1 MQIVRYVTLPI
12 MFRTVL
18 PSLSNTFIS
27 LFKDT
32 SLAMAIAVPELTFVT
47 RKVGHRYLPVHPGMD
62 DGGSSLPRH
71 HLRYRRSAPLP
82 REAHSVDGLREARYW
97 KTVIQELP
105 LLLQGVAVTL
115 QISALVIVAG
125 SIIGIFGGL
134 GLLYGPLW
142 LRSLLRGYVDIVRG
156 LPLLVTIFIIFY
168 VPPAFDIEVS
178 GFAAVTVALS
188 IFAGAHI
195 SEIVRGAVASVSR
208 GQNDAAKALGLTFW
222 PRIWNV
228 ILPQALPA
236 IIPPWT
242 NTAVEMVKGSSLAYL
257 VSVSELLF
265 QTYKVVGRTGAA
277 MPLYIAAAL
286 LYFAINFALSR
297 AGSVARAPDSLHHM
311 RLPVEDLPS

>member
-1 MQIVRYVTLPI
+1 MT
-12 MFRTVL
+12 TV
-18 PSLSNTFIS
+18 F
-27 LFKDT
+27 
-32 SLAMAIAVPELTFVT
+32 
-47 RKVGHRYLPVHPGMD
+47 
-62 DGGSSLPRH
+62 
-71 HLRYRRSAPLP
+71 
-82 REAHSVDGLREARYW
+82 
-97 KTVIQELP
+97 QELP

-115 QISALVIVAG
+115 QISALVIAVG

-142 LRSLLRGYVDIVRG
+142 LRGLLRGYVDLVRG

-168 VPPAFDIEVS
+168 VPPALDIEVG
-178 GFAAVTVALS
+178 GFTAVVVALS
-188 IFAGAHI
+188 LFAGAHI
-195 SEIVRGAVASVSR
+195 SEIVRGAVSSVSR

-222 PRIWNV
+222 PRIWYV

-242 NTAVEMVKGSSLAYL
+242 NTAIEMVKGSSLAYL

-277 MPLYIAAAL
+277 MQLYIAAAL

-297 AGSVARAPDSLHHM
+297 GGLWLER
-311 RLPVEDLPS
+311 RIRYTT

>member
-1 MQIVRYVTLPI
+1 MT
-12 MFRTVL
+12 
-18 PSLSNTFIS
+18 
-27 LFKDT
+27 
-32 SLAMAIAVPELTFVT
+32 AVIE
-47 RKVGHRYLPVHPGMD
+47 
-62 DGGSSLPRH
+62 
-71 HLRYRRSAPLP
+71 
-82 REAHSVDGLREARYW
+82 
-97 KTVIQELP
+97 ELP

-115 QISALVIVAG
+115 QISVLVIVAG
-125 SIIGIFGGL
+125 SIVGIFGGL
-134 GLLYGPLW
+134 GLLYSPLW
-142 LRSLLRGYVDIVRG
+142 LRALLRAYVDIVRG
-156 LPLLVTIFIIFY
+156 LPLLVTIFILFY
-168 VPPAFDIEVS
+168 VPPALDIEVS

-222 PRIWNV
+222 PRIWYV

-265 QTYKVVGRTGAA
+265 QTYKVVGRTGAS
-277 MPLYIAAAL
+277 MQLYIAAAL

-297 AGSVARAPDSLHHM
+297 AGLLLER
-311 RLPVEDLPS
+311 RIRYTT

>member
-1 MQIVRYVTLPI
+1 M
-12 MFRTVL
+12 
-18 PSLSNTFIS
+18 
-27 LFKDT
+27 
-32 SLAMAIAVPELTFVT
+32 
-47 RKVGHRYLPVHPGMD
+47 
-62 DGGSSLPRH
+62 
-71 HLRYRRSAPLP
+71 
-82 REAHSVDGLREARYW
+82 
-97 KTVIQELP
+97 
-105 LLLQGVAVTL
+105 
-115 QISALVIVAG
+115 
-125 SIIGIFGGL
+125 FGGL

-142 LRSLLRGYVDIVRG
+142 LRALLRGYVDIIRG

-168 VPPAFDIEVS
+168 VPPALDIEVS

-195 SEIVRGAVASVSR
+195 SEIVRGSVSSVSR

-222 PRIWNV
+222 PRIWSV

-242 NTAVEMVKGSSLAYL
+242 NTAIEMVKGSSLAYL

-277 MPLYIAAAL
+277 MPLYITAAL

-297 AGSVARAPDSLHHM
+297 AGLWLER
-311 RLPVEDLPS
+311 RIRYTT

>member
-1 MQIVRYVTLPI
+1 L
-12 MFRTVL
+12 
-18 PSLSNTFIS
+18 
-27 LFKDT
+27 
-32 SLAMAIAVPELTFVT
+32 E
-47 RKVGHRYLPVHPGMD
+47 
-62 DGGSSLPRH
+62 
-71 HLRYRRSAPLP
+71 
-82 REAHSVDGLREARYW
+82 
-97 KTVIQELP
+97 TVIQELP

-115 QISALVIVAG
+115 QISVLVIVAG

-156 LPLLVTIFIIFY
+156 LPLLITIFIIFY
-168 VPPAFDIEVS
+168 IPPALDIEVS

-265 QTYKVVGRTGAA
+265 QTYKVVGRTGAS
-277 MPLYIAAAL
+277 MPLYITAAL
-286 LYFAINFALSR
+286 LYFAINFALPR
-297 AGSVARAPDSLHHM
+297 AGLLLER
-311 RLPVEDLPS
+311 RIRYTT